1 MAMPVKLSLAVL
13 GLFVSSHFFS
23 LLRRGMFLAKGL
35 RPVFFLL
42 SSVAGKLRVSCSA
55 MTSDFLSRMSFFS
68 LIDSSF
74 LDNKTYIDDMILIDG
89 ESLFLLVCGGGFIG
103 DVIANR

>member
-1 MAMPVKLSLAVL
+1 LL
-13 GLFVSSHFFS
+13 GDDIRFFVGDVIFS
-23 LLRRGMFLAKGL
+23 L
-35 RPVFFLL
+35 
-42 SSVAGKLRVSCSA
+42 VAA
-55 MTSDFLSRMSFFS
+55 
-68 LIDSSF
+68 SF